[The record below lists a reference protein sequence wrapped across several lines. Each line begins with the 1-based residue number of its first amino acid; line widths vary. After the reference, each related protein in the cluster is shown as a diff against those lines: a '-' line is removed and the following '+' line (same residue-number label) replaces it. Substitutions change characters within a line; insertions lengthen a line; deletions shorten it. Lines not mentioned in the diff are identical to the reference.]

1 MVEDRVG
8 RVVGGTV
15 DDVGSVETRL
25 RFARATDKNNN
36 AEKKRTAM
44 FPECSLINGPM
55 GLDTLAARGGS
66 RESAAPTRT
75 TEKNHGWS
83 AAPWGHS

>member
-8 RVVGGTV
+8 KVVGGTVV

-25 RFARATDKNNN
+25 RFARATDKNNK

-44 FPECSLINGPM
+44 FPECSLINEPM
-55 GLDTLAARGGS
+55 GLDSLAAHGGARDS
-66 RESAAPTRT
+66 CR
-75 TEKNHGWS
+75 HG
-83 AAPWGHS
+83 